1 MDNQNL
7 KAFITVADCGS
18 FSDAADR
25 LYITQSAISKRIAQ
39 LELQIGKKLFD
50 RIARQV
56 SLTEAGIEL
65 LPRAQRILKEYENAL
80 QAINDLS
87 GEATGTL
94 RLAISHHLG
103 LHRLPPILKQFAQQY
118 PSVTLDIEFMDSEK
132 AYEQVLHGESEVAVI
147 TLALDSHHNINSK
160 KIWNDPLRFICAVDH
175 PLACLKRPKLDDLA
189 KYPIILPGLN
199 TYTGKIIQNLFEREG
214 IPLKAPMSTNYLET
228 ISTMVEIGLGWS
240 VLPETLVRGLHV
252 MPFEHISIER
262 ELGYIHHMKRSLSN
276 AAVRFLELIADA
288 EKKGTAD
295 HLSSHI
301 KP

>member
-7 KAFITVADCGS
+7 KAFITVADCRS
-18 FSDAADR
+18 FSDAADQ

-56 SLTEAGIEL
+56 SLTEAGKEL
-65 LPRAQRILKEYENAL
+65 LPRAQRILKEYEDAL

-87 GEATGTL
+87 GEASGTL

-103 LHRLPPILKQFAQQY
+103 LHRLPPVLKQFSQQY
-118 PSVTLDIEFMDSEK
+118 PNVTLDIEFMDSEK

-160 KIWNDPLRFICAVDH
+160 KIWNDPLRFICAQDH
-175 PLACLKRPKLDDLA
+175 PLANLKKPQLSDLA
-189 KYPIILPGLN
+189 EYPIILPGLN
-199 TYTGKIIQNLFEREG
+199 TYTGRIIQNLFQREG
-214 IPLKAPMSTNYLET
+214 IPLKAPMSTNYSET

-240 VLPETLVRGLHV
+240 VLPETLVRDLHV
-252 MPFEHISIER
+252 MPFEQISIER

-276 AAVRFLELIADA
+276 AAVGFLNLMDKAA
-288 EKKGTAD
+288 
-295 HLSSHI
+295 
-301 KP
+301 

>member
-7 KAFITVADCGS
+7 KAFITVADCRS
-18 FSDAADR
+18 FSDAADQ

-56 SLTEAGIEL
+56 SLTEAGKEL
-65 LPRAQRILKEYENAL
+65 LPRAQRILKEYEDAL

-87 GEATGTL
+87 GEASGTL

-103 LHRLPPILKQFAQQY
+103 LHRLPPVLKQFSQQY
-118 PSVTLDIEFMDSEK
+118 PNVTLDIEFMDSEK

-160 KIWNDPLRFICAVDH
+160 KIWNDPLRFICAQDH
-175 PLACLKRPKLDDLA
+175 PLANLKKPQLSDLA

-199 TYTGKIIQNLFEREG
+199 TYTGRIIQNLFQREG

-240 VLPETLVRGLHV
+240 VLPETLVRDLHV
-252 MPFEHISIER
+252 MPFKQISIER
-262 ELGYIHHMKRSLSN
+262 ELGYIHHIKRSLSN
-276 AAVRFLELIADA
+276 AAVEFL
-288 EKKGTAD
+288 
-295 HLSSHI
+295 HLMD
-301 KP
+301 KAA

>member
-7 KAFITVADCGS
+7 KAFITVAEMGS
-18 FSDAADR
+18 FSEAADR
-25 LYITQSAISKRIAQ
+25 LYLTQSAISKRIAL
-39 LELQIGKKLFD
+39 LEQQIGKRLFD

-56 SLTEAGIEL
+56 SLTEAGNEL
-65 LPRAQRILKEYENAL
+65 LPRARRILQEYENAL

-87 GEATGTL
+87 GEASGTL

-118 PSVTLDIEFMDSEK
+118 PNVTLDIEFMDSEK

-160 KIWNDPLRFICAVDH
+160 KIWNDPLRFICAQDH
-175 PLACLKRPKLDDLA
+175 PLAKLKKPALKDLA
-189 KYPIILPGLN
+189 EYPIILPGLN
-199 TYTGKIIQNLFEREG
+199 TYTGRIIQNLFQKEG

-240 VLPETLVRGLHV
+240 VLPETLVRDLHV
-252 MPFEHISIER
+252 MPFEQISIER
-262 ELGYIHHMKRSLSN
+262 ELGYIHHTKRSLSN
-276 AAVRFLELIADA
+276 AAVAFLGLLDKA
-288 EKKGTAD
+288 
-295 HLSSHI
+295 
-301 KP
+301 

>member
-18 FSDAADR
+18 FSDAADQ

-56 SLTEAGIEL
+56 SLTEAGKEL
-65 LPRAQRILKEYENAL
+65 LPRAQRILKEYEDAL

-87 GEATGTL
+87 GEASGTL

-103 LHRLPPILKQFAQQY
+103 LHRLPPVLKQFSQQY
-118 PSVTLDIEFMDSEK
+118 PNVTLDIEFMDSEK
-132 AYEQVLHGESEVAVI
+132 AYELVLHGESEVAVI
-147 TLALDSHHNINSK
+147 TLALDSHHNIVSK
-160 KIWNDPLRFICAVDH
+160 KIWDDPLRFICAQDH
-175 PLACLKRPKLDDLA
+175 PLANLKKPKLSDLA
-189 KYPIILPGLN
+189 EYPIILPGLN
-199 TYTGKIIQNLFEREG
+199 TYTGRIIQNLFQREG

-240 VLPETLVRGLHV
+240 VLPETLVRDLHV
-252 MPFEHISIER
+252 MPFKQISIER

-276 AAVRFLELIADA
+276 AAVGFLNLMDKAA
-288 EKKGTAD
+288 
-295 HLSSHI
+295 
-301 KP
+301 

>member
-18 FSDAADR
+18 FSDAADQ

-56 SLTEAGIEL
+56 SLTEAGKEL
-65 LPRAQRILKEYENAL
+65 LPRAQRILKEYEDAL

-87 GEATGTL
+87 GEASGTL

-103 LHRLPPILKQFAQQY
+103 LHRLPPVLKQFSQQY
-118 PSVTLDIEFMDSEK
+118 PNVTLDIEFMDSEK
-132 AYEQVLHGESEVAVI
+132 AYELVLHGESEVAVI

-160 KIWNDPLRFICAVDH
+160 KIWVDPLRFICAQDH
-175 PLACLKRPKLDDLA
+175 PLANLKKPKLSDLA
-189 KYPIILPGLN
+189 EYPIILPGLN
-199 TYTGKIIQNLFEREG
+199 TYTGRIIQNLFQREG

-240 VLPETLVRGLHV
+240 VLPETLVRDLHV
-252 MPFEHISIER
+252 MPFKQISIER

-276 AAVRFLELIADA
+276 AAVGFLNLMDKAA
-288 EKKGTAD
+288 
-295 HLSSHI
+295 
-301 KP
+301 

>member
-7 KAFITVADCGS
+7 KAFITVADCRS
-18 FSDAADR
+18 FSDAADQ

-56 SLTEAGIEL
+56 SLTEAGKEL
-65 LPRAQRILKEYENAL
+65 LPRAQRILKEYEDAL

-87 GEATGTL
+87 GEASGTL

-103 LHRLPPILKQFAQQY
+103 LHRLPPVLKQFSQQY
-118 PSVTLDIEFMDSEK
+118 PNVSLDIEFMDSEK
-132 AYEQVLHGESEVAVI
+132 AYELVLHGESEVAVI
-147 TLALDSHHNINSK
+147 TLALDSHHNIYSK
-160 KIWNDPLRFICAVDH
+160 KIWDDPLRFICAQDH
-175 PLACLKRPKLDDLA
+175 PLANLKKPQLSDLA

-199 TYTGKIIQNLFEREG
+199 TYTGRIIQNLFQREG

-240 VLPETLVRGLHV
+240 VLPEILVRDLHV
-252 MPFEHISIER
+252 MPFKQISIER
-262 ELGYIHHMKRSLSN
+262 ELGYIHHIKRSLSN
-276 AAVRFLELIADA
+276 AAVGFLNLMDKAA
-288 EKKGTAD
+288 
-295 HLSSHI
+295 
-301 KP
+301 